1 MLVNLKKSKE
11 MNTDILLL
19 KTYFGWTSFVNPDK
33 AAKKSFRLF
42 QKVRKK
48 NIREREEHFFAL
60 SRSFKVQSH
69 KEPLDCFEL
78 GNPSGDVVL
87 IVHGWDSN
95 AGSMS
100 MIAHAL
106 AKANKRVISFNLPG
120 HAFSKSSSTN
130 LVECKDAFLSVVDFL
145 NLKEPFSVVAHSF
158 GSAVSTYA
166 LSKSDYT
173 IDKLV
178 LLTNPNKIETI
189 FKEFKTFINL
199 GNRAYSKLL
208 KITHDRLGEPL
219 SNLSVQE
226 NLKKI
231 NYQNLLLIH
240 DKHDKVLPY
249 HHSVEVNNEIENA
262 KLITLEHVGHYKMLW
277 NAEVIDRTVGFL
289 NGKEVH

>member
-1 MLVNLKKSKE
+1 
-11 MNTDILLL
+11 MNTDLMLL
-19 KTYFGWTSFVNPDK
+19 KTYFGWTSLVNPEK

-42 QKVRKK
+42 QKVQKK
-48 NIREREEHFFAL
+48 EIREREEHFFSL
-60 SRSFKVQSH
+60 SRSFKVHTS
-69 KEPLDCFEL
+69 KEPIDCFEL
-78 GNPSGDVVL
+78 GNPSGEVVI

-100 MIAHAL
+100 MISHAL
-106 AKANKRVISFNLPG
+106 AKENKRVISFNLPG

-130 LVECKDAFLSVVDFL
+130 LIECKDAFLSVLDFL
-145 NLKEPFSVVAHSF
+145 NLKDSFSVVAHSF

-166 LSKSDYT
+166 LSKSDYQV
-173 IDKLV
+173 DKLI

-189 FKEFKTFINL
+189 FKEFKTFIGL

-208 KITHDRLGEPL
+208 KMSHDRLGEPL
-219 SNLSVQE
+219 SNLSVEE
-226 NLKKI
+226 NLKRI
-231 NYQNLLLIH
+231 NYKKLLLIH

-249 HHSVEVNNEIENA
+249 HHSVEVNNAIENA

-277 NAEVIDRTVGFL
+277 NPEVINRTVGFV